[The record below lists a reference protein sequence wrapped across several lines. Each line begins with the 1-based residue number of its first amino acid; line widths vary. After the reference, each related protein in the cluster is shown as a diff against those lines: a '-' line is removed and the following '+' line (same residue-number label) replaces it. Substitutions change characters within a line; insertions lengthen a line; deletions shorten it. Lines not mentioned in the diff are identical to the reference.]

1 MCDLATIAFR
11 REEVKAPRLQ
21 LSIKGRSNQ
30 VGQLAL
36 LQDDADI
43 VEAVN
48 VNTGQSSREE

>member
-1 MCDLATIAFR
+1 MATIAFR
-11 REEVKAPRLQ
+11 REEVQQAPRLQ

-36 LQDDADI
+36 LQDGADI

-48 VNTGQSSREE
+48 VNTGQSSRKE